1 MQRAWPATP
10 LSTEVGKHSVNPCL
24 VTDVRNVDS
33 GGESPDQRVIS
44 FLITRVDWLSL
55 RSIFRS
61 RLGAHDSKQ
70 AVSFGRPAAS
80 RSINVRGHSGALT
93 CHHEPVPDSRFTIR
107 LACPEDAP
115 RLQCIELATQGQFA
129 AIGYDEVVASPPDS
143 VELLVEYA
151 RSGRSWVA
159 VVDDEVVG
167 YILVGVLDAAAHI
180 FHVCVHPGH
189 QGHGIGKALIE
200 QIKSWARSAG
210 RPAITLATFYEV
222 PWNGPLYEHLGF
234 RVLGESELGPEM
246 LARVEHDVA
255 GGLSPKGQ
263 VVMLLDLDI

>member
-1 MQRAWPATP
+1 MSETWIRAA
-10 LSTEVGKHSVNPCL
+10 NPQIRGSSRSSL
-24 VTDVRNVDS
+24 LELTGSAS
-33 GGESPDQRVIS
+33 GRY
-44 FLITRVDWLSL
+44 LAVDWVLTIASKRSVLAGLL
-55 RSIFRS
+55 RRET
-61 RLGAHDSKQ
+61 
-70 AVSFGRPAAS
+70 
-80 RSINVRGHSGALT
+80 NVRGHSGALT

-129 AIGYDEVVASPPDS
+129 TIGYDEVVASPPDS
-143 VELLVEYA
+143 VELLVEST

-167 YILVGVLDAAAHI
+167 YVLVVSSTPPLTSSTSASIPATRDTGS
-180 FHVCVHPGH
+180 GST
-189 QGHGIGKALIE
+189 IE
-200 QIKSWARSAG
+200 QIKSWARPAG